1 MAQRRL
7 AAGSNRLRFFALA
20 MYHTVLM
27 TEGEIKSLAKFDSYS
42 AAEEVY
48 DDFCDKYPNG
58 WVEILSEADFQ
69 ISQ

>member
-1 MAQRRL
+1 
-7 AAGSNRLRFFALA
+7 
-20 MYHTVLM
+20 MYHIALM
-27 TEGEIKSLAKFDSYS
+27 TEGEIKSLARFDSYS

-58 WVEILSEADFQ
+58 WVEIISEADFQ